1 MERNIFLQTTHKL
14 MYYVIMWVYRL
25 LQFKNYIVQ
34 EQQYW
39 QTQNT
44 KKLMYYM
51 ITKLYSYTTIDRKN
65 IYTQRKHR
73 DLYIM

>member
-1 MERNIFLQTTHKL
+1 

-65 IYTQRKHR
+65 IYTQRNTET
-73 DLYIM
+73 YILCDYVT